1 MDKAGNMYTKTFT
14 IDSTTSSNDLYIRYE
29 AENNKFG
36 LMYNYKLIS

>member
-1 MDKAGNMYTKTFT
+1 MDKAGNMYTKTITF
-14 IDSTTSSNDLYIRYE
+14 DSTASSNDIYIRYE